1 MQEKHLFEYAIVR
14 LVPCV
19 EREEFVN
26 VGVVVYCRERQ
37 FLKSAFELNETRVRA
52 VCAVHRGVP
61 AHEERRDA
69 MDVGERGPTGNDRET
84 AGDGDGQQ
92 QTRAST
98 HNPSLGSGCL
108 VYGRSRQP
116 VRWSYPEASIRCSR
130 CPPTSRSNSA
140 G

>member
-52 VCAVHRGVP
+52 VCADVDIDEVREHLRSFEQICSGGDTAGPIGKLP
-61 AHEERRDA
+61 A
-69 MDVGERGPTGNDRET
+69 GERFRWLTAPRSTIVQTSPVHTGLSRDVDET
-84 AGDGDGQQ
+84 LEA
-92 QTRAST
+92 
-98 HNPSLGSGCL
+98 LL
-108 VYGRSRQP
+108 VKM
-116 VRWSYPEASIRCSR
+116 VR
-130 CPPTSRSNSA
+130 
-140 G
+140 

>member
-52 VCAVHRGVP
+52 ICADVDVDEVREHLRSFEQICSGGDTAGPIGKLP
-61 AHEERRDA
+61 A
-69 MDVGERGPTGNDRET
+69 GERFRWLTAPRSTIVQTSPVHTGLSRDVDET
-84 AGDGDGQQ
+84 LEA
-92 QTRAST
+92 
-98 HNPSLGSGCL
+98 LL
-108 VYGRSRQP
+108 VKM
-116 VRWSYPEASIRCSR
+116 VR
-130 CPPTSRSNSA
+130 
-140 G
+140 